1 MSKYDPLSARLTG
14 DDGRE
19 WSVTFADLEKLLGFS
34 LPKTARSGQTW
45 WRNTGA
51 QPHQRA
57 WAGSGWEVA
66 EVDQAGARV
75 TFRRS
80 AAQAP
85 AAVDEVPAPAGT
97 QEPAILQRLEP
108 SPKWG
113 VVALVA
119 GGVAVVAGLSALA
132 IRGVMRRK

>member
-14 DDGRE
+14 DDGRK
-19 WSVTFADLEKLLGFS
+19 WSVTFADLEKLLGFP
-34 LPKTARSGQTW
+34 LPKTARSGKTW

-51 QPHQRA
+51 QPHQHA
-57 WAGSGWEVA
+57 WTSSGWEVA
-66 EVDQAGARV
+66 EVDPTGARV
-75 TFRRS
+75 TFRRITAS
-80 AAQAP
+80 GLDALQEV
-85 AAVDEVPAPAGT
+85 AVRVATD
-97 QEPAILQRLEP
+97 EPAILKRLEA

-113 VVALVA
+113 VAALVA

>member
-34 LPKTARSGQTW
+34 LPKTARSGKTW

-51 QPHQRA
+51 QPHQQA
-57 WAGSGWEVA
+57 WVSSGWEVA
-66 EVDQAGARV
+66 QVDLAGARV
-75 TFRRS
+75 TFRRITAS
-80 AAQAP
+80 APDVLQKHPTPVGADQ
-85 AAVDEVPAPAGT
+85 
-97 QEPAILQRLEP
+97 PAILERLEA
-108 SPKWG
+108 SSKWG
-113 VVALVA
+113 VVALVT
-119 GGVAVVAGLSALA
+119 GGLALVAGLGALA